1 MSGTSPHKE
10 RRATGASAR
19 RWLPW
24 AAMALVLVVAL
35 AVGATRTRGPAS
47 TQDRVTAISK
57 TIKCPTCRGESVAD
71 SNALTSREI
80 RADIA
85 DRVEAGQSDDEIRA
99 AYVSVYGADV
109 QLTPSS
115 SGVAGL
121 VWAIPVVVVVLAGAG
136 LVVVFRRWKAEG
148 ERSAT
153 DADRALVDA
162 ALARQEGVA
171 NGDVADR
178 ARADEGST

>member
-1 MSGTSPHKE
+1 VSATSPRTQSRPAKGPA
-10 RRATGASAR
+10 RA
-19 RWLPW
+19 WLPW

-35 AVGATRTRGPAS
+35 AIGATRTRGAES
-47 TQDRVTAISK
+47 TQDRVTAIAK

-85 DRVEAGQSDDEIRA
+85 DRVEAGQTDDEIRA

-121 VWAIPVVVVVLAGAG
+121 VWAIPVVVIVVAGAG

-162 ALARQEGVA
+162 ALARQGVVA
-171 NGDVADR
+171 NDDATDR
-178 ARADEGST
+178 PPADEGST